1 MPLAHVKADVQPERV
16 PRLRPGVR
24 LRAVGADNVLLV
36 PEGVVKLS
44 ATAVAVIAAID
55 GSRSVAEIA
64 ALMADRFDTQSADAA
79 EDVSEL
85 LDRFADHAWIA
96 FDP

>member
-1 MPLAHVKADVQPERV
+1 MLLALVKADVQPECV
-16 PRLRPGVR
+16 PRLRPGIR
-24 LRAVGADNVLLV
+24 LRAIGADNVLLV

-44 ATAVAVIAAID
+44 ATAVAIIAAID

-64 ALMADRFDTQSADAA
+64 ALMADRFDTHGADAA

-85 LDRFADHAWIA
+85 LDRFCDHAWIA
-96 FDP
+96 IGP